1 MRPSAHAISRPK
13 PRAAANARLAASSMR
28 KAGWM
33 YMAVLRGQDRRR
45 HRAAKCL
52 RESAA
57 EASPAAA
64 AKITSD
70 RTPRPPGRGGG
81 DGSEW
86 GQSSSWAAHIGAI
99 GVAVKDCET
108 GLSIAHELSG
118 LGSTRVVR

>member
-45 HRAAKCL
+45 HRAAECL

-86 GQSSSWAAHIGAI
+86 RQSSSWAAHIGAI
-99 GVAVKDCET
+99 AAAVKGHASSNT
-108 GLSIAHELSG
+108 KKVSRLKQ
-118 LGSTRVVR
+118 